1 MLTRREFAA
10 SAAAAGALLPGK
22 IFAQAPANPIANGR
36 PPPSARA
43 FTSPAVEQAIA
54 SLRRQLGSRGIG
66 AKLGQMVA
74 QCLPN
79 TLDTTVEL
87 GTRDGH
93 PDTFVI
99 TGDIHAMWLR
109 DSTAQVWPY
118 LRFAREDPRLKQLL
132 RGVVQRQTDCIL
144 IDPYANA
151 FNRDL
156 VPSPEHA
163 GDETEM
169 RPGVFERKWEL
180 DSLCSAIRL
189 ADGYWRATGD
199 KAPFDARW
207 RDASR
212 LMLQT
217 MRAQQHKQGP
227 GPYRFFRNTDWPPD
241 QVPRNGLGN
250 PLKPVGLIAAMFRP
264 SDDAALYPFLVPA
277 NMYAVVM
284 LKRFARLHST
294 LGSSDIAAE
303 SARLA
308 SEVEAAIRANAT
320 VFSPRHGRVWAYE
333 VDGLGK
339 TLLMDDANVPSL
351 LSLPYLGWCKTSDA
365 TYRRTRALVLSE
377 DNPWFHRGPAAE
389 GIGSPHTPGKRVW
402 PISIAMR
409 ALTSDN
415 DREIAA
421 CLRTLA
427 TTDAGTGFMHEAFDV
442 ADPAQFSRP
451 WFAWANSL
459 FGELMLTVAAQRRGV
474 FRLLDG

>member
-1 MLTRREFAA
+1 
-10 SAAAAGALLPGK
+10 
-22 IFAQAPANPIANGR
+22 
-36 PPPSARA
+36 
-43 FTSPAVEQAIA
+43 
-54 SLRRQLGSRGIG
+54 
-66 AKLGQMVA
+66 
-74 QCLPN
+74 
-79 TLDTTVEL
+79 
-87 GTRDGH
+87 
-93 PDTFVI
+93 
-99 TGDIHAMWLR
+99 
-109 DSTAQVWPY
+109 
-118 LRFAREDPRLKQLL
+118 
-132 RGVVQRQTDCIL
+132 
-144 IDPYANA
+144 
-151 FNRDL
+151 
-156 VPSPEHA
+156 
-163 GDETEM
+163 
-169 RPGVFERKWEL
+169 
-180 DSLCSAIRL
+180 
-189 ADGYWRATGD
+189 
-199 KAPFDARW
+199 
-207 RDASR
+207 
-212 LMLQT
+212 MLQT
-217 MRAQQHKQGP
+217 MRAQQRTQGP

-303 SARLA
+303 SARLV
-308 SEVEAAIRANAT
+308 SEVEAAIRAHAT
-320 VFSPRHGRVWAYE
+320 VLSPRHGRVWAYE

-339 TLLMDDANVPSL
+339 KLLMDDANVPSL

-389 GIGSPHTPGKRVW
+389 GVGSPHTPGKRVW

-459 FGELMLTVAAQRRGV
+459 FGELMLTVAAQRPGV